1 MEVWCLLIDHEK
13 KAASGNP
20 FSVIVGPNARIQD
33 LTEKVKEKRT
43 NALEHVDAADLT
55 VWRCMDPKLLAE
67 VDLEQQ
73 RNDLSNV
80 DFTDRTK
87 TKIVAIRQKIT
98 TLGLSDAEI
107 LLIEVPEPQ
116 LAMTIPSKRHCEES
130 RTTLRDLTPSLTKLA
145 NYPPSAH
152 SYAKKMAQ
160 KAPTP
165 SAAAKPHG
173 MRFQQAEYPIHNGV
187 PYERTGH
194 YVSIYSRALGA
205 LKDAIRNPSEE
216 PLSAD
221 LLQKIHSFIYDSA
234 TLYESEDPRRKKM
247 ILHLQDILKRHVHE
261 RYRIEG
267 AELDGIIFQEYYGGI
282 VPFLCVD
289 VKDTVGSGA
298 DGAYQGA
305 CGWRKFI
312 VQNETT
318 FRKTCSPSVI
328 ISIMGP
334 YINISGAVFARE
346 FIVES
351 FTGYIFLGGGV
362 SMDDRVIEVARIFR
376 AISVALN
383 ELEAEYDVSKTSN
396 AVLMM
401 PRPGFRDADAPEL
414 QFVKRLFEDDEHN
427 AKAMFLA
434 KLQEK
439 DVLVK
444 FTHRYNGEAHRA
456 LDSEGRAPTL
466 HFVGDIVGGL
476 KMVVME
482 YIDGE
487 TVHDLEGRNRLLPA
501 NAYEDFKR
509 ALELLHQQG
518 IVHGDYRMANLLVKD
533 GRGYV
538 VDFDWCGKHSEAR
551 YPPTLNDF
559 DIVWADGVARGSLM
573 MKEHDCHLF
582 SKLLEE
588 VGVEN

>member
-1 MEVWCLLIDHEK
+1 MAVIKIWCLLIDHEK
-13 KAASGNP
+13 KAVFGNA
-20 FSVIVGPNARIQD
+20 FSVIVGPDACIED
-33 LTEKVKEKRT
+33 LTEKAKEKRSVD
-43 NALEHVDAADLT
+43 LEHVDAARLT
-55 VWRCMDPKLLAE
+55 VWRCTDSGIDFGDIDSDDFNNRLKEVFSPDEQKVKKLKPKQELRQLTE
-67 VDLEQQ
+67 
-73 RNDLSNV
+73 
-80 DFTDRTK
+80 K
-87 TKIVAIRQKIT
+87 T
-98 TLGLSDAEI
+98 
-107 LLIEVPEPQ
+107 LLIEVPKPQ
-116 LAMTIPSKRHCEES
+116 IATTIPSKRHFEDSLECVSNKPNTRYSTEFLMNGLDTVS
-130 RTTLRDLTPSLTKLA
+130 RYNS
-145 NYPPSAH
+145 S
-152 SYAKKMAQ
+152 
-160 KAPTP
+160 
-165 SAAAKPHG
+165 
-173 MRFQQAEYPIHNGV
+173 
-187 PYERTGH
+187 
-194 YVSIYSRALGA
+194 ALGA

-221 LLQKIHSFIYDSA
+221 FLQKIHSFIYDSA
-234 TLYESEDPRRKKM
+234 ALYESEDPRRKKM
-247 ILHLQDILKRHVHE
+247 ISHLNKMLGWHVHDK
-261 RYRIEG
+261 YRIEG
-267 AELDGIIFQEYYGGI
+267 AELDGSILRVDPFGV
-282 VPFLCVD
+282 VPLLCVE

-312 VQNETT
+312 VQNKTT
-318 FRKTCSPSVI
+318 FRNTCSPSVI
-328 ISIMGP
+328 SSIMGP

-351 FTGYIFLGGGV
+351 FTGYIFLGSGV
-362 SMDDRVIEVARIFR
+362 SMNDRVIEVARIFR

-383 ELEAEYDVSKTSN
+383 ELETEYNVSETSN
-396 AVLMM
+396 AALM
-401 PRPGFRDADAPEL
+401 PRPGFRDADAPKL
-414 QFVKRLFEDDEHN
+414 QFVKRLFEDNEHN
-427 AKAMFLA
+427 AKAIFLA

-487 TVHDLEGRNRLLPA
+487 TVQDLKGRNRLLPA
-501 NAYEDFKR
+501 SAYEDFKR

-518 IVHGDYRMANLLVKD
+518 FVHGDYRLPNLLVKD

-559 DIVWADGVARGSLM
+559 DGIAWADGVARGSLM

-582 SKLLEE
+582 SKLLQE
-588 VGVEN
+588 VKVGN

>member
-1 MEVWCLLIDHEK
+1 MKVWCLLIDHEK
-13 KAASGNP
+13 KAAFGEA
-20 FSVIVGPNARIQD
+20 FSVIVGLDACIQD
-33 LTEKVKEKRT
+33 LKKKVKEERPVD
-43 NALEHVDAADLT
+43 LEHVDAARLT
-55 VWRCMDPKLLAE
+55 VWRCTDPSIDFADIDSDEFNDRLNE
-67 VDLEQQ
+67 VFSPDEQ
-73 RNDLSNV
+73 
-80 DFTDRTK
+80 K
-87 TKIVAIRQKIT
+87 T
-98 TLGLSDAEI
+98 

-116 LAMTIPSKRHCEES
+116 LATTIPSKRPFEES
-130 RTTLRDLTPSLTKLA
+130 P
-145 NYPPSAH
+145 H
-152 SYAKKMAQ
+152 SYAEKMAR

-173 MRFQQAEYPIHNGV
+173 MRFQQVEFPIHNGV

-194 YVSIYSRALGA
+194 YVSIYSSALGA

-234 TLYESEDPRRKKM
+234 KLYETEDARRKKM
-247 ILHLQDILKRHVHE
+247 ISHLGGILERHVHNK
-261 RYRIEG
+261 YRIEG
-267 AELDGIIFQEYYGGI
+267 AELDGIIFREFCGGI
-282 VPFLCVD
+282 VPFLCVE
-289 VKDTVGSGA
+289 VKDTVGIGA

-312 VQNETT
+312 VQNKTT

-334 YINISGAVFARE
+334 YINISGAVFTRE

-351 FTGYIFLGGGV
+351 FTGYIFLGSGV

-383 ELEAEYDVSKTSN
+383 ELEAEYVSKTSN
-396 AVLMM
+396 TALMM

-444 FTHRYNGEAHRA
+444 FTHRYNDEAHRT
-456 LDSEGRAPTL
+456 LDSERRAPAL

-487 TVHDLEGRNRLLPA
+487 TVQDLKGRNRLLPA
-501 NAYEDFKR
+501 SASKDFKR

-518 IVHGDYRMANLLVKD
+518 IVHGDYRMPNLLVKD

-559 DIVWADGVARGSLM
+559 DNIAWADGVARGSLM

-588 VGVEN
+588 VGVEK